1 MKLELRNISKDFG
14 GVKALDQVSVEFLPG
29 CVNALVGENGAGK
42 STLMKILSGVH
53 SSFEG
58 QIFLDGKEQQFTN
71 PREAEAAGIAI
82 IHQELNLVPDLSIA
96 DNIFLGREPLNAWGL
111 LDEKL
116 MHLKTIE
123 LLSSLDLSLDPDLPV
138 SQLKIGQQQL
148 VEIAKALLAEA
159 QVLVMDE
166 PTSAISDAEIHKLFA
181 IVRRLKA
188 EGKTIVYISHKM
200 KELFELCDRF
210 VVLRDGRH
218 IASIDAAATDAKD
231 LVVKMTGRPI
241 EQRLI
246 KESKSFGPVLLEVE
260 GLSLFDSSSKK
271 LLDSISFCLRKGE
284 VLGIYGLLGAGRTE
298 LLETLFGLHKN
309 IQFQKIEIGGQ
320 TYLPASPSDAMKAG
334 LALVPEDRKIQGLL
348 LDWSLSDNMSL
359 PSLENFE
366 QPWGGLDRSAEER
379 LAASFVKELFIKTD
393 GINQSVSSLSGG
405 NQQKIVLAKWLATNP
420 KVLLL
425 DEPTRGVD
433 VNAKMEIYRLI
444 QELSI
449 KGLSIIVVSS
459 ELPEILAVSDT
470 VMVMREGTIS
480 AIMLVTEANET
491 NLLTLALPQ

>member
-58 QIFLDGKEQQFTN
+58 QIFLDGKEQQFTI

-96 DNIFLGREPLNAWGL
+96 ANMFLGREPVNDWGL

-116 MHLKTIE
+116 MHEKTIE
-123 LLSSLDLSLDPDLPV
+123 LLRALDLFLDPDLPV

-166 PTSAISDAEIHKLFA
+166 PTSAISDAEVHKLFD

-218 IASIDAAATDAKD
+218 IASMKAVATDAKD
-231 LVVKMTGRPI
+231 LVVKMTGRP
-241 EQRLI
+241 LNN
-246 KESKSFGPVLLEVE
+246 
-260 GLSLFDSSSKK
+260 D
-271 LLDSISFCLRKGE
+271 
-284 VLGIYGLLGAGRTE
+284 
-298 LLETLFGLHKN
+298 
-309 IQFQKIEIGGQ
+309 
-320 TYLPASPSDAMKAG
+320 
-334 LALVPEDRKIQGLL
+334 
-348 LDWSLSDNMSL
+348 
-359 PSLENFE
+359 
-366 QPWGGLDRSAEER
+366 
-379 LAASFVKELFIKTD
+379 
-393 GINQSVSSLSGG
+393 
-405 NQQKIVLAKWLATNP
+405 
-420 KVLLL
+420 
-425 DEPTRGVD
+425 
-433 VNAKMEIYRLI
+433 
-444 QELSI
+444 
-449 KGLSIIVVSS
+449 
-459 ELPEILAVSDT
+459 
-470 VMVMREGTIS
+470 
-480 AIMLVTEANET
+480 
-491 NLLTLALPQ
+491 